1 MQKLKIF
8 LVLTGYQ
15 ITWLACVFGEKNF
28 SFPMLGLWVG
38 IIFFVTYFYFNNNK
52 QKFIQT
58 SLLISVPGYMFD
70 SFDHNLNPI
79 FREADKDPQTEYEAG
94 RAIKTYTMI
103 GWMNNKLLFP
113 KPQKSNQHLT
123 TVRKGFETVLK
134 HAGLTGLGI
143 TLHTLRHEFCT
154 NLVRKGI
161 DIVEVSR
168 LAGHGDIKTTMR
180 YVHFVDS
187 TDFSALDKADRKR
200 R

>member
-70 SFDHNLNPI
+70 SLMVYFQIYEFESIIKFGALPLWMIILWLSFSILFDEILI
-79 FREADKDPQTEYEAG
+79 F
-94 RAIKTYTMI
+94 
-103 GWMNNKLLFP
+103 
-113 KPQKSNQHLT
+113 
-123 TVRKGFETVLK
+123 LK
-134 HAGLTGLGI
+134 NYKILGI
-143 TLHTLRHEFCT
+143 FLSGTLGPLTYYLGEPIGVLSIYDLHTFIILMIVFWMILMFYYLNFVIKI
-154 NLVRKGI
+154 NL
-161 DIVEVSR
+161 
-168 LAGHGDIKTTMR
+168 LT
-180 YVHFVDS
+180 
-187 TDFSALDKADRKR
+187 
-200 R
+200 

>member
-70 SFDHNLNPI
+70 SLMVYFQIYEFESIIKLGTLPIWMIILWLSFSILFDEILI
-79 FREADKDPQTEYEAG
+79 F
-94 RAIKTYTMI
+94 
-103 GWMNNKLLFP
+103 
-113 KPQKSNQHLT
+113 
-123 TVRKGFETVLK
+123 LK
-134 HAGLTGLGI
+134 NYKILGI
-143 TLHTLRHEFCT
+143 ILSGILGPLTYYLGEPIGVLSIYYLHIFIILM
-154 NLVRKGI
+154 
-161 DIVEVSR
+161 IVFWMILMFYYLNFV
-168 LAGHGDIKTTMR
+168 IKIN
-180 YVHFVDS
+180 
-187 TDFSALDKADRKR
+187 
-200 R
+200 